1 MGGVT
6 QGNGTVKMA
15 RFIKGHTISALVVL
29 VAASVWV
36 GTGEFSSVGSKIAS
50 AAQRQPVTG
59 TADPAIVL
67 PTEVTPAVTPTA
79 PVRRVVEAVVPV
91 FSDHARLI
99 RLSGLTA
106 PDKRAV
112 LAARAGGAIESLTIA
127 AGDTIAADAVVMTLE
142 GRDAQAAL
150 TIAETAHDQRQRE
163 LEVAEKLFAAGN
175 RTELQLIASRSA
187 ATTAAAQLE
196 QARAAV
202 DRLQLR
208 APFAGIVD
216 SVEVERG
223 EWITAGT
230 KVATLLSLDPI
241 EVQAEVSE
249 LFARYLRA
257 GAEAEVTLANGTE
270 LSGSVR
276 FVGKEASAQTR
287 TFPVRIALP
296 NPGGVIGAGMTADV
310 RLFADPVRSVT
321 VPRSVITLSETG
333 ELGLRVVG
341 SDNIAR
347 FASVE
352 LLDDTPTGL
361 VLAGVPADVRIII
374 AGQDLVRDG
383 DLVTVAAD
391 VPTAAAP
398 AAQVTE

>member
-1 MGGVT
+1 
-6 QGNGTVKMA
+6 
-15 RFIKGHTISALVVL
+15 
-29 VAASVWV
+29 
-36 GTGEFSSVGSKIAS
+36 
-50 AAQRQPVTG
+50 
-59 TADPAIVL
+59 
-67 PTEVTPAVTPTA
+67 
-79 PVRRVVEAVVPV
+79 
-91 FSDHARLI
+91 
-99 RLSGLTA
+99 
-106 PDKRAV
+106 
-112 LAARAGGAIESLTIA
+112 
-127 AGDTIAADAVVMTLE
+127 
-142 GRDAQAAL
+142 
-150 TIAETAHDQRQRE
+150 
-163 LEVAEKLFAAGN
+163 
-175 RTELQLIASRSA
+175 
-187 ATTAAAQLE
+187 
-196 QARAAV
+196 
-202 DRLQLR
+202 
-208 APFAGIVD
+208 
-216 SVEVERG
+216 
-223 EWITAGT
+223 
-230 KVATLLSLDPI
+230 
-241 EVQAEVSE
+241 VQAEVSE